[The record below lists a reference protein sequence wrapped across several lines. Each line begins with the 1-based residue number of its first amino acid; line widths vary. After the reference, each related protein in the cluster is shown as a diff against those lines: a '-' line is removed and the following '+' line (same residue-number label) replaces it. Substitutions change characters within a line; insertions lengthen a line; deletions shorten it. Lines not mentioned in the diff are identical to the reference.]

1 MIAVGLWQNNS
12 TRLFNQEK
20 RLVELG
26 NVREKAPEIVIVRS
40 RNVDLA
46 EREMAIYFQETFILK
61 ISQLIVA
68 KRLVQK
74 IVSEVYA
81 EL

>member
-46 EREMAIYFQETFILK
+46 EREMAIYFQETLILK

>member
-26 NVREKAPEIVIVRS
+26 NVRKKAPEIVIVRS
-40 RNVDLA
+40 WNVDLA
-46 EREMAIYFQETFILK
+46 EREMAIYFQETLILK